1 MIGYE
6 SDYEITRSGH
16 VYSRRSEKFI
26 KWRDTADKQAT
37 FIQVSVNGVKSPHLW
52 PKDRADKSWA
62 AEEIR
67 QEQKEEQIERQI
79 RTQATLPETVRES
92 LVKAR
97 IGQGVFRE
105 NVSKVEKACRL
116 TGVRRLDFL
125 IASHIKPWRDSDNQE
140 RLDGNNGLLLTPN
153 IDFLFDR
160 GYISFE
166 DNGNLLVSQA
176 IPRDILRAMGVNTD
190 EPSNVGTFNSAQQKY
205 LFFHRTEIFR
215 TDPSE

>member
-6 SDYEITRSGH
+6 LDYEITRSGH
-16 VYSRRSEKFI
+16 VYSRRSKKFI
-26 KWRDTADKQAT
+26 KLRVTADKQAT

-52 PKDRADKSWA
+52 PKKTADESWA

-116 TGVRRLDFL
+116 TGVRRLGFL

-176 IPRDILRAMGVNTD
+176 ISRDILRAMGVNTD

-205 LFFHRTEIFR
+205 LLFHRTEIFR